1 MLNNDTICAL
11 ATANGMGAIAV
22 IRISGPEAISKVA
35 QIYQSKF
42 NATKS
47 LNDADSHT
55 IHLGYVMDGD
65 TIVDEALFSIFK
77 NPHSY
82 TGEDVVE
89 ISTHGSIYIQQK
101 VLELLNK
108 IGIRNANPGE
118 YTFRAF
124 WNGKMDLTQAEAV
137 ADLIASDSKAS
148 HEIAIKQMR
157 GGFSNQIKDLREQM
171 INFAALMELELD
183 FPEEDVE
190 FADRTQFY
198 ALLNELQSILKRLA
212 DSFAFGNV
220 IKNGVPVAIVGAPN
234 AGKSTLLNA
243 LLNEERAIVS
253 EIEGTTR
260 DTIEETIY
268 IDGIGFRFIDTAGI
282 REANDTIERIGIEKT
297 FEKIDNATIIIYL
310 YDANITSDNQISNQL
325 DDLQGR
331 GKIIF
336 NVANKIDVTNNE
348 SAISDAIKQEFK
360 DIVHIEISAKDHFN
374 IEALKENLI
383 HQIKLKGTSQDD
395 TIVTNSRHLEALQ
408 NTLSQIGK
416 IKQGMDVGLPGDL
429 LAMDIREALTYLGHI
444 TGEIDVDQD
453 ILGTIFGKFCI
464 GK

>member
-42 NATKS
+42 NPTKS
-47 LNDADSHT
+47 LIDAASHT

-108 IGIRNANPGE
+108 TGIRNANPGE

-157 GGFSNQIKDLREQM
+157 GGFSNQIKDLRDQM

-183 FPEEDVE
+183 FSEEDVE

-198 ALLNELQSILKRLA
+198 DLLNKLQTILKRLA

-253 EIEGTTR
+253 DIEGTTR

-268 IDGIGFRFIDTAGI
+268 IDGVGFRFIDTAGI
-282 REANDTIERIGIEKT
+282 REAGDTIERIGIEKT
-297 FEKIDNATIIIYL
+297 FEKIDNASIIVYL
-310 YDANITSDNQISNQL
+310 YDANITADNQIANQL
-325 DDLQGR
+325 DDLQRR
-331 GKIIF
+331 GKILF

-348 SAISDAIKQEFK
+348 SAISDALKQEFK
-360 DIVHIEISAKDHFN
+360 DVVHLEISAKDQFN
-374 IEALKENLI
+374 IDALKEQLI
-383 HQIKLKGTSQDD
+383 HQIKLKGTNQDD

-416 IKQGMDVGLPGDL
+416 IKQGMDMGLPGDL

>member
-47 LNDADSHT
+47 LNDAESHT

-108 IGIRNANPGE
+108 IGIRNADPGE

-157 GGFSNQIKDLREQM
+157 GGFSNQIKDLRDQM

-183 FPEEDVE
+183 FSEEDVE
-190 FADRTQFY
+190 FADRSQFY
-198 ALLNELQSILKRLA
+198 DLLNKLQSILKRLA

-253 EIEGTTR
+253 DIEGTTR

-268 IDGIGFRFIDTAGI
+268 IDGVGFRFIDTAGI
-282 REANDTIERIGIEKT
+282 REAGDTIERIGIEKT
-297 FEKIDNATIIIYL
+297 FEKIDNASIIIYL
-310 YDANITSDNQISNQL
+310 YDANITADNQIANQL
-325 DDLQGR
+325 DDLQRR
-331 GKIIF
+331 GKILF

-348 SAISDAIKQEFK
+348 SAISAAIKQEFK
-360 DIVHIEISAKDHFN
+360 DVVHLEISAKDQFN
-374 IEALKENLI
+374 IDALKENLI
-383 HQIKLKGTSQDD
+383 HQIKLKGTNQDD

-416 IKQGMDVGLPGDL
+416 IKQGMDMGLPGDL

>member
-22 IRISGPEAISKVA
+22 IRISGPEAISKVS

-42 NATKS
+42 NTTKS

-171 INFAALMELELD
+171 INFSALMELELD

-282 REANDTIERIGIEKT
+282 RVANDTIERIGIEKT

-325 DDLQGR
+325 DELQGK

-336 NVANKIDVTNNE
+336 NIANKIDVTNNE

>member
-42 NATKS
+42 NRTKS
-47 LNDADSHT
+47 LIDAASHT

-157 GGFSNQIKDLREQM
+157 GGFSNQIKDLRDQM

-183 FPEEDVE
+183 FSEEDVE

-198 ALLNELQSILKRLA
+198 DLLNKLQTILKRLA

-253 EIEGTTR
+253 DIEGTTR

-268 IDGIGFRFIDTAGI
+268 IDGVGFRFIDTAGI
-282 REANDTIERIGIEKT
+282 REAGDTIERIGIEKT
-297 FEKIDNATIIIYL
+297 FEKIDNASIIVYL
-310 YDANITSDNQISNQL
+310 YDANITADNQIANQL
-325 DDLQGR
+325 DDLQRR
-331 GKIIF
+331 GKILF

-348 SAISDAIKQEFK
+348 SAISDALKQEFK
-360 DIVHIEISAKDHFN
+360 DVVHLEISAKDQFN
-374 IEALKENLI
+374 IDALKEQLI
-383 HQIKLKGTSQDD
+383 HQIKLKGTNQDD

-416 IKQGMDVGLPGDL
+416 LKQGMDMGLPGDL
-429 LAMDIREALTYLGHI
+429 LAMDVREALTYLGHI

>member
-22 IRISGPEAISKVA
+22 IRISGPKAISKVA

-42 NATKS
+42 NRTKS
-47 LNDADSHT
+47 LIDAASHT

-65 TIVDEALFSIFK
+65 TIVDEALFSVFK

-157 GGFSNQIKDLREQM
+157 GGFSNQIKDLRDQM

-183 FPEEDVE
+183 FSEEDVE

-198 ALLNELQSILKRLA
+198 DLLNKLQTILKRLA

-253 EIEGTTR
+253 DIEGTTR

-268 IDGIGFRFIDTAGI
+268 IDGVGFRFIDTAGI
-282 REANDTIERIGIEKT
+282 REAGDTIERIGIEKT
-297 FEKIDNATIIIYL
+297 FEKIDNASIIVYL
-310 YDANITSDNQISNQL
+310 YDANITADNQIANQL
-325 DDLQGR
+325 DDLQRR
-331 GKIIF
+331 GKILF

-348 SAISDAIKQEFK
+348 SAISDALKQEFK
-360 DIVHIEISAKDHFN
+360 DVVHLEISAKDQFN
-374 IEALKENLI
+374 IDALKEQLI
-383 HQIKLKGTSQDD
+383 HQIKLKGTNQDD

-416 IKQGMDVGLPGDL
+416 IKQGMDMGLPGDL
-429 LAMDIREALTYLGHI
+429 LAMDVREALTYLGHI

>member
-42 NATKS
+42 NTTKS

-282 REANDTIERIGIEKT
+282 REANDTIARIGIEKT

-325 DDLQGR
+325 DDLQGK

>member
-47 LNDADSHT
+47 LNDAESHT

-157 GGFSNQIKDLREQM
+157 GGFSNQIKDLRDQM

-183 FPEEDVE
+183 FSEEDVE

-198 ALLNELQSILKRLA
+198 ALLNKLQSILKRLA

-220 IKNGVPVAIVGAPN
+220 IKNGVPVAIIGAPN

-253 EIEGTTR
+253 DIEGTTR

-268 IDGIGFRFIDTAGI
+268 IDGVGFRFIDTAGI
-282 REANDTIERIGIEKT
+282 REAGDTIERIGIEKT
-297 FEKIDNATIIIYL
+297 FEKIENASIVIFL
-310 YDANITSDNQISNQL
+310 YDSNITADNQIANQL
-325 DDLQGR
+325 DELQR
-331 GKIIF
+331 KGKILF

-360 DIVHIEISAKDHFN
+360 DVVHLEISAKDQFN

-383 HQIKLKGTSQDD
+383 HQIKLKGTNQDD

-416 IKQGMDVGLPGDL
+416 IKQGMDMGLPGDL
-429 LAMDIREALTYLGHI
+429 LAMDTREALTYLGHI

>member
-22 IRISGPEAISKVA
+22 IRISGPESISKVA

-47 LNDADSHT
+47 LNDAESHT

-77 NPHSY
+77 NPYSY

-137 ADLIASDSKAS
+137 ADLISSDSKAS

-183 FPEEDVE
+183 FSEEDVE

-198 ALLNELQSILKRLA
+198 DLLNKLQSILKRLA

-253 EIEGTTR
+253 DIEGTTR

-268 IDGIGFRFIDTAGI
+268 IDGVGFRFIDTAGI
-282 REANDTIERIGIEKT
+282 REAGDTIERIGIEKT
-297 FEKIDNATIIIYL
+297 FEKIDNASIIIYL
-310 YDANITSDNQISNQL
+310 YDANITADNQIANQL
-325 DDLQGR
+325 DDLQRR
-331 GKIIF
+331 GKILF

-348 SAISDAIKQEFK
+348 SAISAAIKQEFK
-360 DIVHIEISAKDHFN
+360 DVVHLEISAKDQFN
-374 IEALKENLI
+374 IDALKENLI
-383 HQIKLKGTSQDD
+383 HQIKLKGTNQDD

-416 IKQGMDVGLPGDL
+416 IKQGMDMGLPGDL

>member
-1 MLNNDTICAL
+1 MINNDTICAL

-22 IRISGPEAISKVA
+22 IRVSGPEAITKVA

-42 NATKS
+42 NKNKS
-47 LNDADSHT
+47 LNNTESHT
-55 IHLGYVMDGD
+55 IHLGYIMDGD
-65 TIVDEALFSIFK
+65 TIIDEALFSIFK

-157 GGFSNQIKDLREQM
+157 GGFSNQIKDLRDQM

-183 FPEEDVE
+183 FSEEDVE

-198 ALLNELQSILKRLA
+198 ALLNQLQNILKRLA

-220 IKNGVPVAIVGAPN
+220 IKNGVPVAIIGAPN

-253 EIEGTTR
+253 DIEGTTR

-268 IDGIGFRFIDTAGI
+268 IEGVGFRFIDTAGI
-282 REANDTIERIGIEKT
+282 RKAGDTIERIGIEKT
-297 FEKIDNATIIIYL
+297 FEKINDASIVIYL
-310 YDANITSDNQISNQL
+310 YDANITSDNQIAQQL
-325 DDLQGR
+325 DELQQK
-331 GKIIF
+331 GKILF
-336 NVANKIDVTNNE
+336 NVANKIDITNQE
-348 SAISDAIKQEFK
+348 SVISDAIRQEFK
-360 DIVHIEISAKDHFN
+360 DAVHLEISAKDQFN
-374 IEALKENLI
+374 IELLKEQLVY
-383 HQIKLKGTSQDD
+383 QMKLKGSNQHD

-408 NTLSQIGK
+408 NTLIQIGK
-416 IKQGMDVGLPGDL
+416 IKEGMDIGLPGDL
-429 LAMDIREALTYLGHI
+429 LAMDIREALSHLGHI

>member
-22 IRISGPEAISKVA
+22 IRISGPEAISKVS

-42 NATKS
+42 NTTKS

-171 INFAALMELELD
+171 INFSALMELELD

-282 REANDTIERIGIEKT
+282 RVANDTIERI
-297 FEKIDNATIIIYL
+297 
-310 YDANITSDNQISNQL
+310 
-325 DDLQGR
+325 
-331 GKIIF
+331 
-336 NVANKIDVTNNE
+336 
-348 SAISDAIKQEFK
+348 
-360 DIVHIEISAKDHFN
+360 
-374 IEALKENLI
+374 
-383 HQIKLKGTSQDD
+383 
-395 TIVTNSRHLEALQ
+395 
-408 NTLSQIGK
+408 
-416 IKQGMDVGLPGDL
+416 
-429 LAMDIREALTYLGHI
+429 
-444 TGEIDVDQD
+444 
-453 ILGTIFGKFCI
+453 
-464 GK
+464 

>member
-1 MLNNDTICAL
+1 MINNDTICAL

-22 IRISGPEAISKVA
+22 IRVSGPDAITKVA

-42 NATKS
+42 NKNKS
-47 LNDADSHT
+47 LNDAESHT
-55 IHLGYVMDGD
+55 IHLGYLMDGD
-65 TIVDEALFSIFK
+65 TIIDEALFSIFK

-157 GGFSNQIKDLREQM
+157 GGFSNQIKDLRDQM

-183 FPEEDVE
+183 FSEEDVE

-198 ALLNELQSILKRLA
+198 ALLNQLQSILKRLA

-253 EIEGTTR
+253 DIEGTTR

-268 IDGIGFRFIDTAGI
+268 IDGVGFRFIDTAGI
-282 REANDTIERIGIEKT
+282 REAGDTIEQIGIEKT
-297 FEKIDNATIIIYL
+297 FEKINDASIVIYL
-310 YDANITSDNQISNQL
+310 YDSNITEENQIAQQL
-325 DDLQGR
+325 DELQGKD
-331 GKIIF
+331 KIVF

-348 SAISDAIKQEFK
+348 SVISEAIKQEFK
-360 DIVHIEISAKDHFN
+360 DIVHLEISAKDQYN
-374 IEALKENLI
+374 IEALKEQLVY
-383 HQIKLKGTSQDD
+383 QMKLKGSNQDD

-408 NTLSQIGK
+408 NTLIQIGK

>member
-22 IRISGPEAISKVA
+22 IRISGPESISKVA

-47 LNDADSHT
+47 LNDAESHT
-55 IHLGYVMDGD
+55 IHLGYVMNGD

-77 NPHSY
+77 NPYSY

-137 ADLIASDSKAS
+137 ADLISSDSKAS

-183 FPEEDVE
+183 FSEEDVE

-198 ALLNELQSILKRLA
+198 DLLNKLQSILKRLA

-253 EIEGTTR
+253 DIEGTTR

-268 IDGIGFRFIDTAGI
+268 IDGVGFRFIDTAGI
-282 REANDTIERIGIEKT
+282 REAGDTIERIGIEKT
-297 FEKIDNATIIIYL
+297 FEKIDNASIIIYL
-310 YDANITSDNQISNQL
+310 YDANITADNQIANQL
-325 DDLQGR
+325 DDLQRR
-331 GKIIF
+331 GKILF

-348 SAISDAIKQEFK
+348 SAISAAIKQEFK
-360 DIVHIEISAKDHFN
+360 DVVHLEISAKDQFN
-374 IEALKENLI
+374 IDALKENLI
-383 HQIKLKGTSQDD
+383 HQIKLKGTNQDD

-416 IKQGMDVGLPGDL
+416 IKQGMDMGLPGDL

>member
-11 ATANGMGAIAV
+11 ATANGIGAIAV

-47 LNDADSHT
+47 LNDAESHT

-77 NPHSY
+77 NPYSY

-137 ADLIASDSKAS
+137 ADLISSDSKAS

-183 FPEEDVE
+183 FSEEDVE

-198 ALLNELQSILKRLA
+198 DLLNKLQSILKRLA

-253 EIEGTTR
+253 DIEGTTR

-268 IDGIGFRFIDTAGI
+268 IDGVGFRFIDTAGI
-282 REANDTIERIGIEKT
+282 REAGDTIERIGIEKT
-297 FEKIDNATIIIYL
+297 FEKIDNASIIIYL
-310 YDANITSDNQISNQL
+310 YDANITADNQIANQL
-325 DDLQGR
+325 DDLQRR
-331 GKIIF
+331 GKILF
-336 NVANKIDVTNNE
+336 NVANKIDVNNNE

-360 DIVHIEISAKDHFN
+360 DVVHLEISAKDQFN
-374 IEALKENLI
+374 IDALKENLI
-383 HQIKLKGTSQDD
+383 HQIKLKGTNQDD

-416 IKQGMDVGLPGDL
+416 IKQGMEMGLPSDL

>member
-42 NATKS
+42 NTTKS

-282 REANDTIERIGIEKT
+282 RVANDTIERIGIEKT

-310 YDANITSDNQISNQL
+310 YYANITSDNQISNQL
-325 DDLQGR
+325 DELQGK

-336 NVANKIDVTNNE
+336 NIANKIDVTNNE

>member
-42 NATKS
+42 NTTKS

-325 DDLQGR
+325 DDLQGK

-464 GK
+464 VK

>member
-47 LNDADSHT
+47 LNEASSHT

-183 FPEEDVE
+183 FSEEDVE
-190 FADRTQFY
+190 FADRSQFY
-198 ALLNELQSILKRLA
+198 NLLNQLQSILKRLA

-253 EIEGTTR
+253 DIEGTTR

-268 IDGIGFRFIDTAGI
+268 IDGVGFRFIDTAGI
-282 REANDTIERIGIEKT
+282 REAGDSIERIGIEKT

-310 YDANITSDNQISNQL
+310 YDANITADNQIANQL
-325 DDLQGR
+325 DDLQRR
-331 GKIIF
+331 GKILF
-336 NVANKIDVTNNE
+336 NVANKIDVNNNE
-348 SAISDAIKQEFK
+348 SSISDAIKQEFK
-360 DIVHIEISAKDHFN
+360 DVVHLEISAKDHYN

-383 HQIKLKGTSQDD
+383 HQIKLKGSNQDD

-416 IKQGMDVGLPGDL
+416 IKQGMDMGLPGDL

>member
-22 IRISGPEAISKVA
+22 IRVSGPEAITKVA

-42 NATKS
+42 NSSKS
-47 LNDADSHT
+47 LIDAESHT

-65 TIVDEALFSIFK
+65 VIIDEALFSIFK

-137 ADLIASDSKAS
+137 ADLISSDSKAS

-157 GGFSNQIKDLREQM
+157 GGFSNQIKDLRDQM

-183 FPEEDVE
+183 FSEEDVE

-198 ALLNELQSILKRLA
+198 ALLNQLQNILKRLA

-253 EIEGTTR
+253 DIEGTTR
-260 DTIEETIY
+260 DTIEETLY
-268 IDGIGFRFIDTAGI
+268 IDGVGFRFIDTAGI
-282 REANDTIERIGIEKT
+282 REAGDTIERIGIEKT
-297 FEKIDNATIIIYL
+297 FEKIDNASIVIYL
-310 YDANITSDNQISNQL
+310 YDANITADNQIAQQL
-325 DDLQGR
+325 DDLQQR
-331 GKIIF
+331 GKILF
-336 NVANKIDVTNNE
+336 NVANKIDVTNND
-348 SAISDAIKQEFK
+348 SVISDAIKHEFK
-360 DIVHIEISAKDHFN
+360 DVVHLEISAKDQFN
-374 IEALKENLI
+374 IDALKEQLI
-383 HQIKLKGTSQDD
+383 HQIKLKGTNQDD

-416 IKQGMDVGLPGDL
+416 IKQGMDMGLPGDL

>member
-42 NATKS
+42 NTTKS

-65 TIVDEALFSIFK
+65 TIVDEALFSILK
-77 NPHSY
+77 NTHSY

-325 DDLQGR
+325 DDLQGK

>member
-47 LNDADSHT
+47 LNDAESHT

-157 GGFSNQIKDLREQM
+157 GGFSNQIKDLRDQM

-183 FPEEDVE
+183 FSEEDVE

-198 ALLNELQSILKRLA
+198 ALLNKLQSILKRLA

-220 IKNGVPVAIVGAPN
+220 IKNGVPVAIIGAPN

-243 LLNEERAIVS
+243 LLNEERAIVQD
-253 EIEGTTR
+253 IEGTTR

-268 IDGIGFRFIDTAGI
+268 IDGVGFRFIDTAGI
-282 REANDTIERIGIEKT
+282 REAGDTIERIGIEKT
-297 FEKIDNATIIIYL
+297 FEKIENASIVIFL
-310 YDANITSDNQISNQL
+310 YDSNITADNQIANQL
-325 DDLQGR
+325 DELQR
-331 GKIIF
+331 KGKILF

-360 DIVHIEISAKDHFN
+360 DVVHLEISAKDQFN

-383 HQIKLKGTSQDD
+383 HQIKLKGTNQDD

-416 IKQGMDVGLPGDL
+416 IKQGMDMGIPGDL

>member
-22 IRISGPEAISKVA
+22 IRISGPESISKVA

-42 NATKS
+42 NSTKS
-47 LNDADSHT
+47 LNDASSHT

-137 ADLIASDSKAS
+137 ADLISSDSKAS

-183 FPEEDVE
+183 FSEEDVE

-198 ALLNELQSILKRLA
+198 DLLNKLQSILKRLA

-253 EIEGTTR
+253 DIEGTTR

-268 IDGIGFRFIDTAGI
+268 IDGVGFRFIDTAGI
-282 REANDTIERIGIEKT
+282 REAGDTIERIGIEKT
-297 FEKIDNATIIIYL
+297 FEKIDNASIIIYL
-310 YDANITSDNQISNQL
+310 YDANITADNQIANQL
-325 DDLQGR
+325 DDLQRR
-331 GKIIF
+331 GKILF

-348 SAISDAIKQEFK
+348 SAISAAIKQEFK
-360 DIVHIEISAKDHFN
+360 DVVHLEISAKDQFN
-374 IEALKENLI
+374 IDALKENLI
-383 HQIKLKGTSQDD
+383 HQIKLKGTNQDD
-395 TIVTNSRHLEALQ
+395 TIVTNSRHLEALH

-416 IKQGMDVGLPGDL
+416 IKQGMDMALPGDL

>member
-42 NATKS
+42 NTTKS
-47 LNDADSHT
+47 LNDAESHT

-108 IGIRNANPGE
+108 IGIRNADPGE

-183 FPEEDVE
+183 FSEEDVE

-198 ALLNELQSILKRLA
+198 DLLNKLQSILKRLA

-253 EIEGTTR
+253 DIEGTTR

-268 IDGIGFRFIDTAGI
+268 IDGVGFRFIDTAGI
-282 REANDTIERIGIEKT
+282 REAGDTIERIGIEKT
-297 FEKIDNATIIIYL
+297 FEKIDNASIIIYL
-310 YDANITSDNQISNQL
+310 YDANITADNQIANQL
-325 DDLQGR
+325 DDLQRR
-331 GKIIF
+331 GKILF

-348 SAISDAIKQEFK
+348 SAISAAIKQEFK
-360 DIVHIEISAKDHFN
+360 DVVHLEISAKDQFN
-374 IEALKENLI
+374 IDALKENLI
-383 HQIKLKGTSQDD
+383 HQIKLKGTNQDD

-416 IKQGMDVGLPGDL
+416 IKQGMDMGLPGDL

>member
-1 MLNNDTICAL
+1 MINNDTICAL

-22 IRISGPEAISKVA
+22 IRVSGPEAITKVA
-35 QIYQSKF
+35 EIYQSKF
-42 NATKS
+42 NKNKS
-47 LNDADSHT
+47 LLDAESHT

-65 TIVDEALFSIFK
+65 TIIDEALFSIFK

-157 GGFSNQIKDLREQM
+157 GGFSNQIKDLRDQM

-183 FPEEDVE
+183 FSEEDVE

-198 ALLNELQSILKRLA
+198 TLLNQLQSILKRLA

-253 EIEGTTR
+253 DIEGTTR

-268 IDGIGFRFIDTAGI
+268 IEGVGFRFIDTAGI
-282 REANDTIERIGIEKT
+282 RKAGDTIEQIGIEKT
-297 FEKIDNATIIIYL
+297 FEKINDASIVIYL
-310 YDANITSDNQISNQL
+310 YDANITSDNQIAQQL
-325 DDLQGR
+325 DDLQGK
-331 GKIIF
+331 GKILF
-336 NVANKIDVTNNE
+336 NIANKIDVNNNE
-348 SAISDAIKQEFK
+348 SVISDAIRQEFK
-360 DIVHIEISAKDHFN
+360 DVVHLEISAKDQFN
-374 IEALKENLI
+374 IEALKEQLVY
-383 HQIKLKGTSQDD
+383 QMKLKGSNQDD

-408 NTLSQIGK
+408 NTLIQIGK
-416 IKQGMDVGLPGDL
+416 IKQGMDSGLPGDL

>member
-42 NATKS
+42 NRTKS
-47 LNDADSHT
+47 LIDAASHT

-157 GGFSNQIKDLREQM
+157 GGFSNQIKDLRDQM

-183 FPEEDVE
+183 FSEEDVE

-198 ALLNELQSILKRLA
+198 DLLNKLQTILKRLA

-253 EIEGTTR
+253 DIEGTTR

-268 IDGIGFRFIDTAGI
+268 IDGVGFRFIDTAGI
-282 REANDTIERIGIEKT
+282 REAGDTIERIGIEKT
-297 FEKIDNATIIIYL
+297 FEKIDNASIIVYL
-310 YDANITSDNQISNQL
+310 YDANITADNQIANQL
-325 DDLQGR
+325 DDLQRR
-331 GKIIF
+331 GKILF

-348 SAISDAIKQEFK
+348 SAISDALKQEFK
-360 DIVHIEISAKDHFN
+360 DVVHLEISAKDQFN
-374 IEALKENLI
+374 IDALKEQLI
-383 HQIKLKGTSQDD
+383 HQIKLKGTNQED

-416 IKQGMDVGLPGDL
+416 IKQGMDMGLPGDL

>member
-22 IRISGPEAISKVA
+22 IRISGPESISKVA

-42 NATKS
+42 NSTKS
-47 LNDADSHT
+47 LNDASSHT

-108 IGIRNANPGE
+108 IGIRNADPGE

-157 GGFSNQIKDLREQM
+157 GGFSNQIKDLRDQM

-183 FPEEDVE
+183 FSEEDVE

-198 ALLNELQSILKRLA
+198 DLLNKLQSILKRLA

-253 EIEGTTR
+253 DIEGTTR

-268 IDGIGFRFIDTAGI
+268 IDGVGFRFIDTAGI
-282 REANDTIERIGIEKT
+282 REAGDTIERIGIEKT
-297 FEKIDNATIIIYL
+297 FEKIDNASIIIYL
-310 YDANITSDNQISNQL
+310 YDANITADNQIANQL
-325 DDLQGR
+325 DDLQRR
-331 GKIIF
+331 GKILF
-336 NVANKIDVTNNE
+336 NVANKIDVTNNK

-360 DIVHIEISAKDHFN
+360 DVVHLEISAKDEYN

-383 HQIKLKGTSQDD
+383 HQIKLKGTNQDD

-416 IKQGMDVGLPGDL
+416 IKQGMDMGLPGDL

>member
-47 LNDADSHT
+47 LNEASSHT

-183 FPEEDVE
+183 FSEEDVE
-190 FADRTQFY
+190 FADRSQFY
-198 ALLNELQSILKRLA
+198 NLLNQLQSILKRLA

-253 EIEGTTR
+253 DIEGTTR

-268 IDGIGFRFIDTAGI
+268 IDGVGFRFIDTAGI
-282 REANDTIERIGIEKT
+282 REAGDSIERIGIEKT

-310 YDANITSDNQISNQL
+310 YDANITADNQIANQL
-325 DDLQGR
+325 DDLQRR
-331 GKIIF
+331 GKILF
-336 NVANKIDVTNNE
+336 NVANKIDVNNNE
-348 SAISDAIKQEFK
+348 SSISDAIKQEFK
-360 DIVHIEISAKDHFN
+360 DVVHLEISAKDHYN

-383 HQIKLKGTSQDD
+383 HQIKLKGSNQDD
-395 TIVTNSRHLEALQ
+395 TIVSNSRHLEALQ

-416 IKQGMDVGLPGDL
+416 IKQGMDMGLPGDL

>member
-42 NATKS
+42 NSTKS
-47 LNDADSHT
+47 LNDASSHT

-157 GGFSNQIKDLREQM
+157 GGFSNQIKDLRDQM

-183 FPEEDVE
+183 FSEEDVE

-198 ALLNELQSILKRLA
+198 ELLNKLQHILKRLA

-220 IKNGVPVAIVGAPN
+220 IKNGVPVAIIGAPN

-253 EIEGTTR
+253 DIEGTTR

-282 REANDTIERIGIEKT
+282 REAGDTIERIGIEKT
-297 FEKIDNATIIIYL
+297 YEKIENASIIIYL
-310 YDANITSDNQISNQL
+310 YDANITSDNQIAQQL
-325 DDLQGR
+325 DDLQQK
-331 GKIIF
+331 GKILF
-336 NVANKIDVTNNE
+336 NVANKIDVSNLK
-348 SAISDAIKQEFK
+348 SFISDAIKQEFK
-360 DIVHIEISAKDHFN
+360 EVIHLEISAKDEYN
-374 IEALKENLI
+374 IEALKENLL
-383 HQIKLKGTSQDD
+383 HQIKLKGANQDD

-416 IKQGMDVGLPGDL
+416 IKQGMDMGLPGDL

>member
-1 MLNNDTICAL
+1 MINNDTICAL

-22 IRISGPEAISKVA
+22 IRISGPEAITKVA

-42 NATKS
+42 NKNKS
-47 LNDADSHT
+47 LTDAESHT
-55 IHLGYVMDGD
+55 IHLGYVMDDD
-65 TIVDEALFSIFK
+65 TIIDEALFSIFK

-148 HEIAIKQMR
+148 HEVAIKQMR
-157 GGFSNQIKDLREQM
+157 GGFSNQIKDLRDQM

-183 FPEEDVE
+183 FSEEDVE

-198 ALLNELQSILKRLA
+198 ALLNQLQSILKRLA

-253 EIEGTTR
+253 DIEGTTR

-268 IDGIGFRFIDTAGI
+268 IEGVGFRFIDTAGI
-282 REANDTIERIGIEKT
+282 RKAGDTIEQIGIEKT
-297 FEKIDNATIIIYL
+297 FEKINDATIVIYL
-310 YDANITSDNQISNQL
+310 YDANITEENQIAQQL
-325 DDLQGR
+325 DELQGK
-331 GKIIF
+331 GKILF
-336 NVANKIDVTNNE
+336 NVANKIDVTNKQ
-348 SAISDAIKQEFK
+348 SAISDAIRQEFK
-360 DIVHIEISAKDHFN
+360 DVVHLEISAKDQYN
-374 IEALKENLI
+374 IDALKEQLVY
-383 HQIKLKGTSQDD
+383 QMKLKGSSQDD

-408 NTLSQIGK
+408 NTLIQIGK
-416 IKQGMDVGLPGDL
+416 IKQGMDSGLPGDL

>member
-22 IRISGPEAISKVA
+22 IRISGPESISKVA

-42 NATKS
+42 NSTKS
-47 LNDADSHT
+47 LNDASSHT

-137 ADLIASDSKAS
+137 ADLISSDSKAS

-183 FPEEDVE
+183 FSEEDVE

-198 ALLNELQSILKRLA
+198 DLLNKLQSILKRLA

-253 EIEGTTR
+253 DIEGTTR

-268 IDGIGFRFIDTAGI
+268 IDGVGFRFIDTAGI
-282 REANDTIERIGIEKT
+282 REAGDTIERIGIEKT
-297 FEKIDNATIIIYL
+297 FEKIDNASIIIYL
-310 YDANITSDNQISNQL
+310 YDANITADNQIANQL
-325 DDLQGR
+325 DDLQRR
-331 GKIIF
+331 GKILF
-336 NVANKIDVTNNE
+336 NVANKIDVNNNE

-360 DIVHIEISAKDHFN
+360 DVVHLEISAKDQYN

-383 HQIKLKGTSQDD
+383 HQIKLKGTNQDD

-416 IKQGMDVGLPGDL
+416 IKQGKDMGLPGDL

-453 ILGTIFGKFCI
+453 ILGTIFSKFCI

>member
-22 IRISGPEAISKVA
+22 IRISGPESISKVA

-42 NATKS
+42 NSTKS
-47 LNDADSHT
+47 LNDAESHT

-77 NPHSY
+77 NPYSY

-137 ADLIASDSKAS
+137 ADLISSDSKAS

-183 FPEEDVE
+183 FSEEDVE

-198 ALLNELQSILKRLA
+198 DLLNKLQSILKRLA

-253 EIEGTTR
+253 DIEGTTR

-268 IDGIGFRFIDTAGI
+268 IDGVGFRFIDTAGI
-282 REANDTIERIGIEKT
+282 REAGDTIERIGIEKT
-297 FEKIDNATIIIYL
+297 FEKIDNASIIIYL
-310 YDANITSDNQISNQL
+310 YDANITADNQIANQL
-325 DDLQGR
+325 DDLQRR
-331 GKIIF
+331 GKILF
-336 NVANKIDVTNNE
+336 NVANKIDVNNNK

-360 DIVHIEISAKDHFN
+360 DVVHLEISAKDEYN

-383 HQIKLKGTSQDD
+383 HQIKLKGTNQDD

-416 IKQGMDVGLPGDL
+416 IKQGMDMGLPGDL

>member
-22 IRISGPEAISKVA
+22 IGVSGPEAISKVA

-42 NATKS
+42 NKSKS
-47 LNDADSHT
+47 LIDADSHT
-55 IHLGYVMDGD
+55 IHLGYVMDDD
-65 TIVDEALFSIFK
+65 TIIDEALFSIFK

-137 ADLIASDSKAS
+137 ADLISSDSKAS

-183 FPEEDVE
+183 FSEEDVE
-190 FADRTQFY
+190 FADRKQFY
-198 ALLNELQSILKRLA
+198 ALLNQLQSILKRLA

-220 IKNGVPVAIVGAPN
+220 IKNGVPVAIIGAPN

-253 EIEGTTR
+253 DIEGTTR

-268 IDGIGFRFIDTAGI
+268 IEGVGFRFIDTAGI
-282 REANDTIERIGIEKT
+282 REAGDSIERIGIEKT
-297 FEKIDNATIIIYL
+297 FEKIKDASIVIFL
-310 YDANITSDNQISNQL
+310 YDANITEDNQIAQQL
-325 DDLQGR
+325 DDLKAK
-331 GKIIF
+331 GKILF

-348 SAISDAIKQEFK
+348 SVISDAIKQEFK
-360 DIVHIEISAKDHFN
+360 DVVHLEISARDQFN
-374 IEALKENLI
+374 IETLKEQLI
-383 HQIKLKGTSQDD
+383 YQIKLKGANQDD

-408 NTLSQIGK
+408 NTLIQIGK
-416 IKQGMDVGLPGDL
+416 IKQGMNNGLPGDL

>member
-1 MLNNDTICAL
+1 M
-11 ATANGMGAIAV
+11 
-22 IRISGPEAISKVA
+22 
-35 QIYQSKF
+35 Q
-42 NATKS
+42 
-47 LNDADSHT
+47 
-55 IHLGYVMDGD
+55 
-65 TIVDEALFSIFK
+65 
-77 NPHSY
+77 
-82 TGEDVVE
+82 
-89 ISTHGSIYIQQK
+89 GS
-101 VLELLNK
+101 
-108 IGIRNANPGE
+108 
-118 YTFRAF
+118 
-124 WNGKMDLTQAEAV
+124 
-137 ADLIASDSKAS
+137 
-148 HEIAIKQMR
+148 
-157 GGFSNQIKDLREQM
+157 
-171 INFAALMELELD
+171 
-183 FPEEDVE
+183 
-190 FADRTQFY
+190 
-198 ALLNELQSILKRLA
+198 
-212 DSFAFGNV
+212 
-220 IKNGVPVAIVGAPN
+220 
-234 AGKSTLLNA
+234 LLNA

-282 REANDTIERIGIEKT
+282 RVANDTIERIGIEKT

-325 DDLQGR
+325 DELQGK

-336 NVANKIDVTNNE
+336 NIANKIDVTNNE

-416 IKQGMDVGLPGDL
+416 IKQGMDIGLPGDL

>member
-42 NATKS
+42 NRTKS
-47 LNDADSHT
+47 LIDAASHT

-157 GGFSNQIKDLREQM
+157 GGFSNQIKDLRDQM

-183 FPEEDVE
+183 FSEEDVE

-198 ALLNELQSILKRLA
+198 DLLNKLQTILKRLA

-253 EIEGTTR
+253 DIEGTTR

-268 IDGIGFRFIDTAGI
+268 IDGVGFRFIDTAGI
-282 REANDTIERIGIEKT
+282 REAGDTIERIGIEKT
-297 FEKIDNATIIIYL
+297 FEKIDNASIIVYL
-310 YDANITSDNQISNQL
+310 YDANITADNQIANQL
-325 DDLQGR
+325 DDLQRR
-331 GKIIF
+331 GKILF

-348 SAISDAIKQEFK
+348 SVISDALKQEFK
-360 DIVHIEISAKDHFN
+360 DVVHLEISAKDQFN
-374 IEALKENLI
+374 IDALKEQLI
-383 HQIKLKGTSQDD
+383 HQIKLKGTNQDD

-416 IKQGMDVGLPGDL
+416 IKQGMDMGLPGDL